1 MNFDEIQLIWNSQA
15 ATKESLERESI
26 LLAVVEKEQS
36 LRRLT
41 AITDGVMIATLLFV
55 AVMFFRDPV
64 LQGHDLVLILPGI
77 VCLAAAGWLFK
88 WRRDRQH
95 RHLGFEQSLRGLIDK
110 SIDGLDDRISQM
122 RNFVWW
128 FAVPNVLGLIIAL
141 FIIDP
146 ARRYLLYLVFGPA
159 FAICMGL
166 AIWQINREIRSR
178 LLPEKQR
185 FEQLRTQMTNDQ

>member
-1 MNFDEIQLIWNSQA
+1 MNFDEIQSIWNSQA
-15 ATKESLERESI
+15 TTKETVERESI

-36 LRRLT
+36 LRRIT
-41 AITDGVMIATLLFV
+41 TITDGIMIATLLFV
-55 AVMFFRDPV
+55 AAMFFRDPV
-64 LQGHDLVLILPGI
+64 LQGHDLILILPGT
-77 VCLAAAGWLFK
+77 VCLVAAGWLLK
-88 WRRDRQH
+88 WRMDRQR
-95 RHLGFEQSLRGLIDK
+95 RHLGFEQSLLGLIDK
-110 SIDGLDDRISQM
+110 SIDGLDDRIAHM

-128 FAVPNVLGLIIAL
+128 FAVPNALGLVIAL

-146 ARRYLLYLVFGPA
+146 ARRHLLYLVFGPA

-185 FEQLRTQMTNDQ
+185 FQELRTQFTKEQ